1 MTIPDSNTIDP
12 VENQKDE
19 SKILSDQDMTMK
31 EDLTRASTL
40 ENVEDDPSDFVSGEI
55 DVKEQMDRT
64 AHAVADSLKG
74 VQNAR
79 SKGDRSSELLES
91 FRATPGGLDE
101 VIMKTDED
109 LARMHGAKKNKK
121 LHS

>member
-1 MTIPDSNTIDP
+1 MADRNNDTVEP

-19 SKILSDQDMTMK
+19 AKILSDQDMTMK
-31 EDLTRASTL
+31 DDLTRATSL
-40 ENVEDDPSDFVSGEI
+40 ENVEDDPADFVSGEI

-64 AHAVADSLKG
+64 AHAVSDSVRG
-74 VQNAR
+74 VQGAR
-79 SKGDRSSELLES
+79 SKRDRSSELSES
-91 FRATPGGLDE
+91 FRATPGGLEE

-109 LARMHGAKKNKK
+109 LARMHGTKKNKK

>member
-1 MTIPDSNTIDP
+1 MTIPGNEIEP
-12 VENQKDE
+12 IENQKDE

-64 AHAVADSLKG
+64 AHAVSDSLKG

-79 SKGDRSSELLES
+79 NKSDRSSELFES
-91 FRATPGGLDE
+91 FRATPGGLEE

-109 LARMHGAKKNKK
+109 LARMHGAKKNKN
-121 LHS
+121 LHN